1 MKWNVLEHVGVINI
15 RGLLNWPYGFERR
28 HHILVGAAVIG
39 GIDLY
44 LANLNGSVHPVLA
57 FLAIISPFAA
67 LIALTKSSVPELKTL
82 SAWALLT
89 LFGGGAVKLFVYP
102 HMAPGTTLDQFTATN
117 PVGMGITVV
126 TAVAMVTLIEAVIM
140 LVGKKIYYRKTGGS
154 GGFSGTPE
162 ERVLTEEEYEDFKP
176 IEYTK
181 KIINRVTSVSLSGP

>member
-1 MKWNVLEHVGVINI
+1 MIDI

-39 GIDLY
+39 GLDLF

-67 LIALTKSSVPELKTL
+67 LIAFTKSPPSELKTL
-82 SAWALLT
+82 IVWAFLA
-89 LFGGGAVKLFVYP
+89 LFGSGTVKLFVHP
-102 HMAPGTTLDQFTATN
+102 HVAPGMTLNHFTATN

-126 TAVAMVTLIEAVIM
+126 TAVAMITLLEVLAVF
-140 LVGKKIYYRKTGGS
+140 VGKKIYYRKTGGS
-154 GGFSGTPE
+154 GGSSGTPE
-162 ERVLTEEEYEDFKP
+162 ERVLTEEEYKDFDP

-181 KIINRVTSVSLSGP
+181 QIINQTTPISDATS